1 MFSKITPKTYSK
13 SEFDSVSLVNKSVLS
28 EIVFKRII
36 FQVFFHKTLQV
47 ILQYYN
53 CFFRFLKVFFK
64 IFQKHFLH

>member
-36 FQVFFHKTLQV
+36 FQVFFNKTLQV

-53 CFFRFLKVFFK
+53 
-64 IFQKHFLH
+64 